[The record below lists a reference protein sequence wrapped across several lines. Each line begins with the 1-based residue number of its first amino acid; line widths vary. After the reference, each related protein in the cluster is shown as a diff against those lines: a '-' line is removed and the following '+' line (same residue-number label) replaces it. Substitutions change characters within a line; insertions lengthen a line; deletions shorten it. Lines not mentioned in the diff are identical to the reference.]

1 MTATGELLT
10 TFLVNSVWQIPLIAV
25 TAALCSRVMRSVPSI
40 YRHLVWVAALG
51 LCICLPIKSLWNFN
65 SVGQNSNT
73 ASSQVS
79 EPDFGHRD
87 LGGNLAQKRFF
98 FIRRNRDFPVA
109 FTPILTWI
117 FGSCFSGFLLYR
129 LARIGWSLRCAL
141 KLRDAGYTRI
151 LPEPLFSVAMRCSK
165 AFAVPNVAI
174 ICSAD
179 AIGPVT
185 LSFPHPVLILPN
197 RFYTDV
203 SEADFSSAICH
214 ELAHIHRH
222 DFLLNLFYELV
233 SVPVSF
239 HPVLVWIKNRIAL
252 TRELACDEAAA
263 TKLASRT
270 HYARSLLN
278 LAQSA
283 NLGRIGTHSNAALG
297 LFDTNTLEER
307 IMNLL
312 RKPNRSNRI
321 GGTALAL
328 VATSLLTMASVG
340 ISAFSVQVARPGNPS
355 GDLQQFVGTWTASHE
370 GTPFLILE
378 LHSEKG
384 SLAGGIRVCSFNLDM
399 KNGTNNVTITDKKF
413 TESLPV
419 NNLKMSDNALTFDWK
434 DPDGDQDHWK
444 LEVNGG
450 NAGRLSWVGLPDEMK
465 VAPIQ
470 VTRDPAKTR

>member
-1 MTATGELLT
+1 MTETGEFLT
-10 TFLVNSVWQIPLIAV
+10 TFIVNSLWQIPLIAA
-25 TAALCSRVMRSVPSI
+25 TAALCSRLMHSMPSV

-51 LCICLPIKSLWNFN
+51 LCICLPVESIWSSNRLGRNF
-65 SVGQNSNT
+65 SP

-79 EPDFGHRD
+79 EADHGDRD
-87 LGGNLAQKRFF
+87 LGGNLAHKRFSF
-98 FIRRNRDFPVA
+98 MRETHSFHVA
-109 FTPILTWI
+109 FTPILVWI
-117 FGSCFSGFLLYR
+117 FGSCFAGFFLYR
-129 LARIGWSLRCAL
+129 LTTIGWSLRCTL
-141 KLRDAGYTRI
+141 RLRDAGYTRI
-151 LPEPLFSVAMRCSK
+151 LPGPLFSTAMRCLK
-165 AFAVPNVAI
+165 AFNVPDVAI
-174 ICSAD
+174 ICSPD

-185 LSFPHPVLILPN
+185 LSFPRPVLILPSS
-197 RFYTDV
+197 FFTDV

-214 ELAHIHRH
+214 ELAHIRRH

-239 HPVLVWIKNRIAL
+239 HPALMWVKNRIAL

-278 LAQSA
+278 LAQAA
-283 NLGRIGTHSNAALG
+283 NLSAIRTQSNAALG

-307 IMNLL
+307 VMNLL
-312 RKPNRSNRI
+312 RNPNRSNRMW
-321 GGTALAL
+321 GTALAL
-328 VATSLLTMASVG
+328 VATSLLTVASVG
-340 ISAFSVQVARPGNPS
+340 ISAFSFQMAQPGNPP

-384 SLAGGIRVCSFNLDM
+384 ALAGGIRVCSFNLDM
-399 KNGTNNVTITDKKF
+399 KNGTNSVTITDKKF

-419 NNLKMSDNALTFDWK
+419 SNLKISNKSLTFDWK
-434 DPDGDQDHWK
+434 DPDGDEDHWK
-444 LEVNGG
+444 LEVSSANV
-450 NAGRLSWVGLPDEMK
+450 GRLSWVGLPHEMT

-470 VTRDPAKTR
+470 VSREAAKTP